1 MKHVKSLFILSESV
15 VTSFAIESILFV
27 KLSNKLIDIRFTDG
41 REERYTLRLT
51 DIINCVFD
59 LTNYSQFFF
68 GKEGILFNPIHTEI
82 VKHGKPNL
90 MEYEII
96 PKINMKNME
105 NIKFI
110 LPAKEVL
117 HQLAKSK
124 LIIQNESDSY
134 AIF

>member
-1 MKHVKSLFILSESV
+1 MKHVKSLFILSEGG
-15 VTSFAIESILFV
+15 VTSFPIESILFV
-27 KLSNKLIDIRFTDG
+27 KLNNKLIDIRFTDG
-41 REERYTLRLT
+41 REERYPLRLT
-51 DIINCVFD
+51 NILNCVFD

-68 GKEGILFNPIHTEI
+68 GIEGILFNPLHTEI
-82 VKHGKPNL
+82 VKYGKPNL
-90 MEYEII
+90 MEYELI
-96 PKINMKNME
+96 PRTNME
-105 NIKFI
+105 NIKYT